1 MLPVPM
7 IAMFT
12 AVPVVSARD
21 RDSTSQTS
29 EGAQRD
35 HNHFVAAE

>member
-12 AVPVVSARD
+12 AVPVVRPRD
-21 RDSTSQTS
+21 RDSTSQTR
-29 EGAQRD
+29 GAQRD
-35 HNHFVAAE
+35 HYHLVAAE